1 MEHTIKKDV
10 LALYKSHPFP
20 RWNHGERQHR
30 LSAELCRYRFLGLED
45 AMKDARFLDIGC
57 GKGGV
62 IFLASDIFNN
72 AIGVERNKKCYEVC
86 LDNLK
91 ELKNCK
97 IYNLDANDFNDY
109 ENIDF
114 VYMYN
119 PFGNKTMKSV
129 LDNINKSRINKPRDV
144 LILYK
149 NPIENDLLLENGFVC
164 ISTHNDHTR
173 EDNMV
178 SKLYKKDY
186 GNVS

>member
-1 MEHTIKKDV
+1 MENKKLDNLDLEWV
-10 LALYKSHPFP
+10 NCASGDGTWYANSAN
-20 RWNHGERQHR
+20 NH
-30 LSAELCRYRFLGLED
+30 FLD
-45 AMKDARFLDIGC
+45 IVSNITNTNKMNFLDIGC

-129 LDNINKSRINKPRDV
+129 LDNINKSRINKPRDI

>member
-1 MEHTIKKDV
+1 MPLLPKDFLRKFLKILDFLIKSKSCVCGDLVKEIGLAQPTI
-10 LALYKSHPFP
+10 S
-20 RWNHGERQHR
+20 QH
-30 LSAELCRYRFLGLED
+30 
-45 AMKDARFLDIGC
+45 
-57 GKGGV
+57 
-62 IFLASDIFNN
+62 
-72 AIGVERNKKCYEVC
+72 
-86 LDNLK
+86 LK

-129 LDNINKSRINKPRDV
+129 LDNINKSRINKPRDI